1 MYKGNLIHREV
12 VSGGQRVVFNTA
24 NPQGQGVRTNPR
36 GNQFFHEARG
46 PRRGSLVEANSVN
59 RPFNPRIKSPAP
71 PTFLPQQH
79 FFSVNRLGLQ
89 DISAEDGLSILGDD
103 NRPLQH
109 NEFFVTEDSGS
120 DEDGNIVPG
129 VQIFTS
135 VISNQGTGSSE
146 GPVFSTGTQ
155 DVSFEDISAPF
166 PSLSTGG
173 PILSTGSR
181 GTSLGGPILSTGSR
195 GTSLGGPILS
205 TGSRGTSLGGPILST
220 GSRGTSLGGPILPTG
235 SRGTSLGGPILSTGS
250 TSLGGQF
257 CHWESRHISWRPNFV
272 HWESRHISWR
282 PNFVHWE
289 SRHISWRPNFVHW
302 ESKSGTSLGGPIL
315 STGSQGTSLGGP
327 NLSTGSQGT
336 SPGGPILSTGSR
348 GASLG
353 VVGVPLPGV
362 PSGDQIVSTSNQD
375 VSFEDISAPF
385 PSLSTGGPIL
395 ATGSQGTSPGGPILS
410 TGSRGASLGGIGVPL
425 PGVSTG
431 GAPFPVVSNGYS
443 SVNVGVPEVSTE
455 NLGVSFS
462 SSGGSIP
469 SVSLGSSE
477 TPESIV
483 SLSSGTISDLTET
496 SVLPLPSSTE
506 ITLPSNILSPV
517 LGMLLNGNT
526 NNIDSSQ
533 TLGTFLM
540 GLNGKNGV
548 MVLPASSLEK
558 VKNSGINV
566 STRSSQTPLT
576 IDSNTDVEVR
586 GNTGDDASDD
596 SGASLFQVDSG
607 SDSSSDSDS
616 TALFP
621 GGLPEQPSTTTE
633 PSYFRE
639 PVTRLLFT
647 KGKLLGTI
655 LGGIIDI
662 GTTVFRSFS
671 QIKPFA

>member
-1 MYKGNLIHREV
+1 MKVVWAAWVVVWAAVVTTASPQVHKGNLIHREV

-250 TSLGGQF
+250 Q
-257 CHWESRHISWRPNFV
+257 
-272 HWESRHISWR
+272 
-282 PNFVHWE
+282 
-289 SRHISWRPNFVHW
+289 
-302 ESKSGTSLGGPIL
+302 GTSLGGPIL